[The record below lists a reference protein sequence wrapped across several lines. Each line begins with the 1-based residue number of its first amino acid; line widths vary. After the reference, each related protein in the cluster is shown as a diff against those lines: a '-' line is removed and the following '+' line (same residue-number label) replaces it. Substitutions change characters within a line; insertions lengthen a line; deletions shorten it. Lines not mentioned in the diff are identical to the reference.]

1 MRCWIR
7 LNNILLVFL
16 FTLSVLCLIG
26 GYYING
32 VCIWLSFLTLLIW
45 PILAGNLLLML
56 IQLFTKKKWK
66 SLISLFAILLHID
79 YLLAVYQSPY
89 WNKPTASEQVGTPL
103 TVVTYNASHFYWN
116 RKYTMNEA
124 AAYIKDL
131 KPDIICFQEAPG
143 DGYYHQDSIRYA
155 FDYVLYKYISR
166 RTDHLPTT
174 IYSRYPI
181 HSIKALYYKD
191 SQNMSLIADIRINN
205 QYIRVI
211 NNHFETTS
219 VNSYRGIITAPEKDL
234 KIRMK
239 AVKDLVLKMKSNY
252 QKRAD
257 QVDSIRVEIEQSP
270 YPILI
275 CGDFNDIPASY
286 AYHQVRKGL
295 TDGFR
300 DCGSDYQYTFRQ
312 LYKLWRIDY
321 VFYSKSLK
329 GYECYSPETSYSDH
343 NLVVWKG
350 RISKNQ

>member
-32 VCIWLSFLTLLIW
+32 VCIWLSFLALLIW
-45 PILAGNLLLML
+45 LILAGNLLLML
-56 IQLFTKKKWK
+56 IQLFTKRKRR
-66 SLISLFAILLHID
+66 SLIPLFAILLHAD
-79 YLLAVYQSPY
+79 YLLAMYQPPC
-89 WNKPTASEQVGTPL
+89 WNKPAVAEQEGTPL

-124 AAYIKDL
+124 AAYIKKL
-131 KPDIICFQEAPG
+131 QPDIICFQEAPG
-143 DGYYHQDSIRYA
+143 DGYYHRDSIRYA

-181 HSIKALYYKD
+181 HSVKALYYEN

-205 QYIRVI
+205 RYIRVI

-219 VNSYRGIITAPEKDL
+219 VNAYRGIITAPGKSLE
-234 KIRMK
+234 IRTK
-239 AVKDLVLKMKSNY
+239 AVKDLVLKMKRNY
-252 QKRAD
+252 RKRAEQAD
-257 QVDSIRVEIEQSP
+257 MIHAEIKRSP
-270 YPILI
+270 YPVLI
-275 CGDFNDIPASY
+275 CGDFNDTPASY
-286 AYHQVRKGL
+286 TYHRTLKGL
-295 TDGFR
+295 TDGFC
-300 DCGSDYQYTFRQ
+300 DSGSGYQYTFRQ

-329 GYECYSPETSYSDH
+329 GRECYSPETSYSDH
-343 NLVVWKG
+343 NMVVWKG
-350 RISKNQ
+350 IIN

>member
-7 LNNILLVFL
+7 LNNFLLIIFVA
-16 FTLSVLCLIG
+16 LSILCLIG
-26 GYYING
+26 GYYADGIL
-32 VCIWLSFLTLLIW
+32 IWLSFLTLLIW
-45 PILAGNLLLML
+45 PILAGNLLLMV

-66 SLISLFAILLHID
+66 SILPLLAILLHTN
-79 YLLAVYQSPY
+79 YLSAVYQLPH
-89 WNKPTASEQVGTPL
+89 WNKPAISEQEGTPL
-103 TVVTYNASHFYWN
+103 TVVTYNASHFYWD

-131 KPDIICFQEAPG
+131 KPDIVCFQEAPG
-143 DGYYHQDSIRYA
+143 DGYYHRDSTRYA

-181 HSIKALYYKD
+181 HSVKALYYEN

-219 VNSYRGIITAPEKDL
+219 VNSYRGIITASGKDL

-239 AVKDLVLKMKSNY
+239 AIKDLILKMKSNY

-257 QVDSIRVEIEQSP
+257 QADSIRVEIERSP
-270 YPILI
+270 YPVLV
-275 CGDFNDIPASY
+275 CGDFNDTPVSY
-286 AYHQVRKGL
+286 TYHRTRKGL

-300 DCGSDYQYTFRQ
+300 DCGSGYQYTFRQ

-321 VFYSKSLK
+321 VFYSESLK
-329 GYECYSPETSYSDH
+329 GRECYSLETSYSDH
-343 NLVVWKG
+343 NMVVWKG
-350 RISKNQ
+350 IIN